1 MLRLHVYKYM
11 FCGFIVTKDVVDVE
25 MIHGIYI
32 PNVQQI
38 MKHYKK

>member
-11 FCGFIVTKDVVDVE
+11 FCGFIVMKDVIDVE

-32 PNVQQI
+32 SKCSTN
-38 MKHYKK
+38 YETL

>member
-11 FCGFIVTKDVVDVE
+11 FCGFIVMKDVVDVE
-25 MIHGIYI
+25 MHGIYI